1 MKVLSFEEAKKLLEK
16 YNIPFVKTII
26 CQSKKEA
33 IDFAQKIGFPV
44 VLKVF
49 SPDILHKTD
58 VGGVK
63 IGIENERDLKRVFD
77 EILFS
82 LKEKKPKAK
91 IEGMLI
97 QKQIFGKEVVVGMKR
112 DLAFGPVL
120 MFGLGGIFVEI
131 LNDVAFRV
139 APITKREAL
148 KMIREIKSFKIL
160 KGFRGEKP
168 VNIEKIAEIIVKV
181 SKLSL
186 KEEKIQEID
195 LNPIIVNEKEAQVV
209 DARFLL

>member
-1 MKVLSFEEAKKLLEK
+1 MNVLNFNQVKEILLEYK
-16 YNIPFVKTII
+16 IPFCKSYLAG
-26 CQSKKEA
+26 SKKEA
-33 IDFAQKIGFPV
+33 LNFAKRTGHPL
-44 VLKVF
+44 VLKIS

-63 IGIENERDLKRVFD
+63 IGIENERDLKRAFD

-139 APITKREAL
+139 APISKREAL

-168 VNIEKIAEIIVKV
+168 VNVEKIAEIIVKV

-195 LNPIIVNEKEAQVV
+195 LNPIIANEKGAQVV
-209 DARFLL
+209 DARVLL

>member
-16 YNIPFVKTII
+16 YNIPFVKTRI

-195 LNPIIVNEKEAQVV
+195 LNPIIANEKGAQVV
-209 DARFLL
+209 DARVLL

>member
-1 MKVLSFEEAKKLLEK
+1 MQALSFQKTREILSKYKIPFCETYLVNSKREALMLAKKL
-16 YNIPFVKTII
+16 
-26 CQSKKEA
+26 
-33 IDFAQKIGFPV
+33 GFPV

-63 IGIENERDLKRVFD
+63 IGIENERDLKRAFD

-195 LNPIIVNEKEAQVV
+195 LNPIIANEKGAQVV
-209 DARFLL
+209 DARVLL

>member
-1 MKVLSFEEAKKLLEK
+1 MRVLDFNKTEKLLLK
-16 YNIPFVKTII
+16 YKIPLCTSYLVT
-26 CQSKKEA
+26 SKKEA

-63 IGIENERDLKRVFD
+63 IGIENERDLKRAFD

-195 LNPIIVNEKEAQVV
+195 LNPIIANEKGAQVV
-209 DARFLL
+209 DARVLL

>member
-1 MKVLSFEEAKKLLEK
+1 MQALSFQKTREILSKYKIPFCETYLVNSKREALMLAKKL
-16 YNIPFVKTII
+16 
-26 CQSKKEA
+26 
-33 IDFAQKIGFPV
+33 GFPV

-139 APITKREAL
+139 APISKREAL

-195 LNPIIVNEKEAQVV
+195 LNPIIANEKGAQVV
-209 DARFLL
+209 DARVLL

>member
-16 YNIPFVKTII
+16 YNIPFVKTRI

-63 IGIENERDLKRVFD
+63 IGIENERDLKRAFD

-195 LNPIIVNEKEAQVV
+195 LNPIIANEKGAQVV
-209 DARFLL
+209 DARVLL

>member
-1 MKVLSFEEAKKLLEK
+1 MQALSFQKTREILSKYKIPFCETYLVNSKREALMLAKKL
-16 YNIPFVKTII
+16 
-26 CQSKKEA
+26 
-33 IDFAQKIGFPV
+33 GFPV

-63 IGIENERDLKRVFD
+63 IGIENERDLKRAFD

-168 VNIEKIAEIIVKV
+168 VNVEKIAEIIVKV

-195 LNPIIVNEKEAQVV
+195 LNPIIANEKGAQVV
-209 DARFLL
+209 DARVLL